1 LGGRFPKFGVRTI
14 AICTMTE
21 FTSEFFHD
29 DSGSV
34 DRFEDMLRSNAS
46 YFFDVDELEAI
57 CDHYFDSG
65 NATKARKAIEHG
77 LSLHPG
83 SNALLLKQAHVL
95 LMTKQ
100 PKKALKILDFLEASE
115 PANTE
120 MLLFKAVVHRNLSDH
135 EGTKACLMK
144 ALETTTENQ
153 EEIFLDLAFEQE
165 MVEDYTGAIQSLK
178 RSLHINPEHEACLFE
193 LGYCFDM
200 ADAVE
205 DGVAFFQ
212 NFLDDQPYSFVGWYN
227 LALCYDKLG
236 LYEMALTAVD
246 YCLAIKDDFTNAHIM
261 KGNLLTNC
269 DLDALAIDAYSESL
283 QYDAQ
288 NPMVYAAIGECY
300 ERIGN
305 SASAEHNYLHAL
317 SIDNDHVD
325 SLMGMGALREAE
337 EKFTEAL
344 VFYRTA
350 VTKDEFHL
358 DNWHIYAE
366 TLVKIGNLHEAEGV
380 YMEMTQRFAD
390 DEESWTDLADVRCE
404 LKGMQM
410 GVDTIEQAMEQI
422 PQSTDLI
429 WHMVKHLHKAGKH
442 FQAEAILA
450 DAMAAHPE
458 GAKYFRS
465 IFPEAINFPNIAG

>member
-1 LGGRFPKFGVRTI
+1 
-14 AICTMTE
+14 MTE
-21 FTSEFFHD
+21 FSSDFLHD
-29 DSGSV
+29 DSGSI

-46 YFFDVDELEAI
+46 YFFDVDEVEAI
-57 CDHYFDSG
+57 CDHYFDVG
-65 NATKARKAIEHG
+65 NTTKARKAIEHG
-77 LSLHPG
+77 LALHPG

-95 LMTKQ
+95 LMTKK
-100 PKKALKILDFLEASE
+100 PRKALKILDFLEASE

-178 RSLHINPEHEACLFE
+178 RSLRINPEHEACLFE

-200 ADAVE
+200 ADEVE
-205 DGVAFFQ
+205 EGVEFFQ
-212 NFLDDQPYSFVGWYN
+212 KFLDDQPYSFVGWYN

-236 LYEMALTAVD
+236 LYEMALTAID

-269 DLDALAIDAYSESL
+269 DLDALAIDAYTASL

-305 SASAEHNYLHAL
+305 SSSAEHNYLHAL
-317 SIDNDHVD
+317 SIDNAHVD

-337 EKFTEAL
+337 EKLQEAL

-366 TLVKIGNLHEAEGV
+366 TLVKMGSLREAEGV

-390 DEESWTDLADVRCE
+390 DEESWTDLAEVRYDLE
-404 LKGMQM
+404 GGEK
-410 GVDTIEQAMEQI
+410 GVDTIRQAIEQI
-422 PQSTDLI
+422 PQSIDLN
-429 WHMVKHLHKAGKH
+429 WHLIKHLHRAGKH
-442 FQAEAILA
+442 FQAEVLLSEAIA
-450 DAMAAHPE
+450 ENPE

-465 IFPEAINFPNIAG
+465 IFPEAINFPNIAGWLDTGMQSEEQQ